1 MTPTPSTSHYVNC
14 AHCQAPFNAMSTMWC
29 SCLVSERSLVCPSC
43 LKCFCRAPESYKQM
57 FWEGAPRPL
66 LERRREE
73 NERAGVL
80 PAMAAAPGPIVR
92 RPLVLVVDDEPA
104 ILRLAIR
111 AIKGQGYGVLWAENG
126 ADALDLARTHRPD
139 LMITDALMPRVDGRE
154 LCRRVKQEP
163 SLAGMKVLVMT
174 GVYTTARDVQDG
186 RREYGVDD
194 YLAKPID
201 FVELGLLLK
210 KHTSTDV
217 ARA

>member
-1 MTPTPSTSHYVNC
+1 MTPAPSTSHYVNC
-14 AHCQAPFNAMSTMWC
+14 AHCQAPYNAMSTMWC

-43 LKCFCRAPESYKQM
+43 LKCFCRAPDSYKQM
-57 FWEGAPRPL
+57 FWANAPMNL

-80 PAMAAAPGPIVR
+80 PAMPATTPIVR

-126 ADALDLARTHRPD
+126 ADALDLAKTHKPD
-139 LMITDALMPRVDGRE
+139 LMLTDALMPRVDGRE
-154 LCRRVKQEP
+154 LCRRVKQEAEL
-163 SLAGMKVLVMT
+163 SAMKVIVMT
-174 GVYTTARDVQDG
+174 GVYTTARDVQQG

-210 KHTSTDV
+210 KHTTAALAS
-217 ARA
+217 